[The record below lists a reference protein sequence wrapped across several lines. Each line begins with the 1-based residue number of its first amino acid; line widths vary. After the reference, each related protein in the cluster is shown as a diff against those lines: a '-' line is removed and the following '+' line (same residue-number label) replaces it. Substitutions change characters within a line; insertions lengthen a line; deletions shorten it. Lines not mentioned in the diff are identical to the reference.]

1 MRLTLFNMI
10 KAVVL
15 KPLNDTASKLM
26 IQRERMVMKSL
37 RKYKWGADMK
47 GRLENDLERQKR
59 IYNESAISPKGFD
72 DRLKSM
78 GYGKKK
84 QESITD
90 TKYIIKINET
100 MYVKDVRLSL
110 EGDKQYRFTDS
121 YVQAYRFSV
130 PDDDYINTVIS
141 DTGGK
146 VIELLEKVEL
156 VEK

>member
-1 MRLTLFNMI
+1 MKLTLFNMI
-10 KAVVL
+10 KAIVL

-26 IQRERMVMKSL
+26 IQREQMVMKSL

-47 GRLENDLERQKR
+47 GRLENDFERQKR
-59 IYNESAISPKGFD
+59 IYNESAIPPKAFG

-78 GYGKKK
+78 GYGEKK

-100 MYVKDVRLSL
+100 MYIKDVKLSL
-110 EGDKQYRFTDS
+110 EGDKQYRFTDN

-130 PDDDYINTVIS
+130 PDDDYANVVVS

>member
-1 MRLTLFNMI
+1 
-10 KAVVL
+10 
-15 KPLNDTASKLM
+15 
-26 IQRERMVMKSL
+26 
-37 RKYKWGADMK
+37 MK
-47 GRLENDLERQKR
+47 GRLENDLERQRR
-59 IYNESAISPKGFD
+59 IYSESVMPSKAFS
-72 DRLKSM
+72 DRLNSM

-84 QESITD
+84 QEAITG
-90 TKYIIKINET
+90 TKYIIKVNKT

-130 PDDDYINTVIS
+130 PDDDYVNTVIS

-146 VIELLEKVEL
+146 VIKLLEKVEL

>member
-1 MRLTLFNMI
+1 
-10 KAVVL
+10 
-15 KPLNDTASKLM
+15 
-26 IQRERMVMKSL
+26 
-37 RKYKWGADMK
+37 MK

-59 IYNESAISPKGFD
+59 IYSESVIPLKEQEAITG
-72 DRLKSM
+72 
-78 GYGKKK
+78 
-84 QESITD
+84 
-90 TKYIIKINET
+90 TKYIIKVNKT

-130 PDDDYINTVIS
+130 PDDDYVNTVIS

-146 VIELLEKVEL
+146 VIKLLEKVEL

>member
-1 MRLTLFNMI
+1 
-10 KAVVL
+10 
-15 KPLNDTASKLM
+15 
-26 IQRERMVMKSL
+26 
-37 RKYKWGADMK
+37 MK
-47 GRLENDLERQKR
+47 GRLENDFERQKR
-59 IYNESAISPKGFD
+59 IYNESAIPPKAFG

-78 GYGKKK
+78 GYGEKK

-100 MYVKDVRLSL
+100 MYIKDVKLSL
-110 EGDKQYRFTDS
+110 EGDKQYRFTDN

-130 PDDDYINTVIS
+130 PDDDYANVVVS

>member
-1 MRLTLFNMI
+1 
-10 KAVVL
+10 
-15 KPLNDTASKLM
+15 
-26 IQRERMVMKSL
+26 
-37 RKYKWGADMK
+37 MK

-59 IYNESAISPKGFD
+59 IYSESVIPLKEQEAITG
-72 DRLKSM
+72 
-78 GYGKKK
+78 
-84 QESITD
+84 
-90 TKYIIKINET
+90 TKYIIKVNKT

-130 PDDDYINTVIS
+130 PDDDYVNTVIS

-146 VIELLEKVEL
+146 VIKLLEKVEK

>member
-26 IQRERMVMKSL
+26 IQREQMVMKSL
-37 RKYKWGADMK
+37 RKYKWGADMI
-47 GRLENDLERQKR
+47 GRLENDLERQER
-59 IYNESAISPKGFD
+59 IYSESVIPLKEQEAITG
-72 DRLKSM
+72 
-78 GYGKKK
+78 
-84 QESITD
+84 
-90 TKYIIKINET
+90 TKYIIKVNKT

-110 EGDKQYRFTDS
+110 EGDKQYRFTDN

-130 PDDDYINTVIS
+130 PDDDYVNTVIS

-146 VIELLEKVEL
+146 VIKLLEKVEL

>member
-1 MRLTLFNMI
+1 
-10 KAVVL
+10 
-15 KPLNDTASKLM
+15 
-26 IQRERMVMKSL
+26 
-37 RKYKWGADMK
+37 MK

-121 YVQAYRFSV
+121 YVQVYRFSV